1 MLDEDGIN
9 WFMFVGIGI
18 SFICFFIV
26 LFSFPQVSATAI
38 SIITANTEYEKM
50 SISGSQVAI
59 TPYQMNEL
67 SDNKH
72 HQARLYMQKG
82 DETEQYLIRT
92 TEKQYHNE
100 ASIKK
105 FSGDEVV
112 YESYWTTDSSKL
124 EGFSNLDARSYR
136 FTKENDNYAK
146 EPRPTKFEF
155 DVNDVYSEIYRDD
168 FEWRPVKYTSR
179 YGKDVVVY
187 ELMKMPYNSKLV
199 PFTDYKSGKVYV
211 VEDTGQILEIYV
223 SHNYGEEPVTI
234 EYYSEVVTDPVK
246 TDSWVKQSNFE

>member
-1 MLDEDGIN
+1 MFEEDEIN

-59 TPYQMNEL
+59 TPSQMNNL
-67 SDNKH
+67 SDNKNH
-72 HQARLYMQKG
+72 KARLYIQKNG
-82 DETEQYLIRT
+82 ARQQYLIKT

-100 ASIKK
+100 ASVKK
-105 FSGDEVV
+105 FSGNELT
-112 YESYWTTDSSKL
+112 YESYWTTDNSKL
-124 EGFSNLDARSYR
+124 EEFDNLEARSYR
-136 FTKENDNYAK
+136 FIQENDTYTK
-146 EPRPTKFEF
+146 DPRPTKFGF
-155 DVNDVYSEIYRDD
+155 DVNDIYSEMYRDD

-187 ELMKMPYNSKLV
+187 ELMKMPYNSRLV
-199 PFTDYKSGKVYV
+199 PFTKYKSGKVYIF
-211 VEDTGQILEIYV
+211 EDTDQILEIHI
-223 SHNYGEEPVTI
+223 SHNYGSEPVTI
-234 EYYSEVVTDPVK
+234 EYHSGVVTEPVK